1 MPSNRVVETAYV
13 GPFSS
18 IDQVNASTNYK
29 PGELGIRAAIQNKE
43 YQYVQLDTGVLSNAT
58 QGQVVY
64 WKDAANYVVT
74 NNNLF
79 ANNTGGTSAA
89 RNFVAGIITPT
100 AGVTAGYFTYIQQK
114 GPNAALKSDSVTTA
128 VGDWIVASATTGNV
142 TNASATLGT
151 ACPVQ
156 NLGVF
161 TAVATGTTQTG
172 YLKIDGDV

>member
-18 IDQVNASTNYK
+18 IDQVNSSTAYYT
-29 PGELGIRAAIQNKE
+29 GQIGQRVAIQNKE
-43 YQYVQLDTGVLSNAT
+43 YQYVQLDTGVLTNAT

-64 WKDAANYVVT
+64 WKDAANYIVT

-79 ANNTGGTSAA
+79 AGGTSAA

-114 GPNAALKSDSVTTA
+114 GPNTTLKSDSVTTA

-156 NLGVF
+156 NLGTF